1 MNPLTL
7 EWVEKAEGDLAT
19 AARELRVRKSPSYDA
34 VCFHAHEGAEKY
46 LKAALH
52 AKAVPFAKTH
62 NLVALLDLAL
72 ALQPSWEMMRTD
84 LETLT
89 AMAVGVGY
97 PGRAADKAAARGALR
112 VARHVRSLARLA
124 LGLTP

>member
-1 MNPLTL
+1 MNPLTR

-19 AARELRVRKSPSYDA
+19 AARELRVRKSPNYDA
-34 VCFHAHEGAEKY
+34 VCFHAQQGAEKY
-46 LKAALH
+46 LKAVLH
-52 AKAVPFAKTH
+52 AKAIPFAKTH

-84 LETLT
+84 MEALT
-89 AMAVGVGY
+89 AMAVGFRY
-97 PGRAADKAAARGALR
+97 PGRAADKAVARGALK

-124 LGLTP
+124 LGLKP